1 MNFYLLFMN
10 YYIITGTSR
19 GIGEAIA
26 KALLSKNNMLFCIA
40 RNESEALKNLAA
52 EKGALIDQ
60 ITFDLSNS
68 AGIGTL
74 MENIFQK
81 IDRNRTEKI
90 ALINNAGLL
99 APVKPVHRA
108 SDAELIDHLNV
119 NLIGPMLLTSIFIKK
134 VLAWPIPK
142 TIMNISSGAA
152 INPYFGWS
160 PYCSSKAGLNMFAA
174 SVGMEQSYEKFP
186 VKVFSVAPGI
196 VETSMQELIRSTDE
210 KDFVYK
216 QKFIELKKQG
226 ELADPDVTGKKL
238 ADLIFS
244 DQVEQGGFTDL
255 RY

>member
-1 MNFYLLFMN
+1 MN

-26 KALLSKNNMLFCIA
+26 KALLSKNNKLFCIS
-40 RNESEALKNLAA
+40 RNESESLKKLAS

-68 AGIGTL
+68 DGIETL
-74 MENIFQK
+74 MESIFQK
-81 IDRNRTEKI
+81 IDKNQTEKI

-108 SDAELIDHLNV
+108 SNAELVDHINV
-119 NLIGPMLLTSIFIKK
+119 NLIAPMLLTSLFIKK
-134 VLAWPIPK
+134 VLDWPIPK

-174 SVGMEQSYEKFP
+174 SVGMEQSYEEFP
-186 VKVFSVAPGI
+186 VKIFSVAPGI

-216 QKFIELKKQG
+216 QKFVELKEQG
-226 ELADPDVTGKKL
+226 QLSDADVTGRKL

-244 DQVEQGGFTDL
+244 DEVEQGGFTDL

>member
-1 MNFYLLFMN
+1 M
-10 YYIITGTSR
+10 
-19 GIGEAIA
+19 
-26 KALLSKNNMLFCIA
+26 
-40 RNESEALKNLAA
+40 
-52 EKGALIDQ
+52 
-60 ITFDLSNS
+60 
-68 AGIGTL
+68 
-74 MENIFQK
+74 
-81 IDRNRTEKI
+81 DRNRTEKI